1 MVDVDVVV
9 IGAGVVGLA
18 CAAAL
23 APRLDVL
30 VIERHRRAGTE
41 TSSRNSGVI
50 HAGLYYPPGSRK
62 ARACVEGRR
71 RLYAYAA
78 ARGIPHRRTG
88 KLVLAV
94 ERSEVPS
101 LQAIEERARTNGVEE
116 LTWLDRDAL
125 AAREPELR
133 AALALHVGESGIV
146 DAHALTDALKADARD
161 AGARFVFGHTV
172 VALEPAAQGVR
183 VIARDERH
191 EESVVRARVVVNAAG
206 HGADRIASA
215 CGVDVDARGWRQHP
229 WVGRYFGLSASA
241 PRPTLPLVYPMPA
254 VGGLGVHLT
263 RDLGGQTLVGPDA
276 APLEVLAD
284 GTWPPLDVELALQ
297 DAFARGVARYLPRL
311 RAEHLMPAY
320 AGVRPKLRADG
331 SFADFVVDE
340 APRGVVHLLGIE
352 SPGLTASLAL
362 AAEVAEL
369 VARE

>member
-1 MVDVDVVV
+1 MRDVDVVV

-18 CAAAL
+18 CAATIS
-23 APRLDVL
+23 PRHDVL
-30 VIERHRRAGTE
+30 VIERHRRPGTE

-62 ARACVEGRR
+62 ARTCVDGRR

-78 ARGIPHRRTG
+78 ARGVPHRRTG

-101 LQAIEERARTNGVEE
+101 LQAIEERAIANGVEE

-125 AAREPELR
+125 ASREPELR

-146 DAHALTDALKADARD
+146 DAHALMDALKADARD
-161 AGARFVFGHTV
+161 AGTRFVFGHEV
-172 VALEPAAQGVR
+172 VALEPAAHEVR
-183 VIARDERH
+183 VVVRDERG
-191 EESVVRARVVVNAAG
+191 EESVAGARIVINAAG
-206 HGADRIASA
+206 HGADRLAIA

-229 WVGRYFGLSASA
+229 WVGRYFALHPSA
-241 PRPTLPLVYPMPA
+241 PRPAMPLVYPMPA
-254 VGGLGVHLT
+254 IGGLGVHLT
-263 RDLGGQTLVGPDA
+263 RDLGGQTFAGPDA
-276 APLEVLAD
+276 APLDVLAD
-284 GTWPPLDVELALQ
+284 GRWPPLDVDVALR

-311 RAEHLMPAY
+311 RPEHLAPAY

-331 SFADFVVDE
+331 AFADFVVE
-340 APRGVVHLLGIE
+340 ETPSGVIHLLGIE

-362 AAEVAEL
+362 AAEVSEL
-369 VARE
+369 VART

>member
-1 MVDVDVVV
+1 VVDVDVVV

-23 APRLDVL
+23 APRHDVL

-78 ARGIPHRRTG
+78 ARGVPHRRTG

-94 ERSEVPS
+94 EPSEIPS
-101 LQAIEERARTNGVEE
+101 LQAIEERARRNGAEE
-116 LTWLDRDAL
+116 LTWLDREAL

-146 DAHALTDALKADARD
+146 DAHALMDALKVDARD
-161 AGARFVFGHTV
+161 AGARFVFGHEV
-172 VALEPAAQGVR
+172 VALEPSAHDVR
-183 VIARDERH
+183 VVARDHRG

-206 HGADRIASA
+206 HGTDRVASV
-215 CGVDVDARGWRQHP
+215 CGVDLDARGWRQHP
-229 WVGRYFGLSASA
+229 WVGRYFGLHASA
-241 PRPTLPLVYPMPA
+241 PRPTTPLVYPMPA

-263 RDLGGQTLVGPDA
+263 RDLGGQTLAGPDA

-284 GTWPPLDVELALQ
+284 GSWPPLDVAPALR
-297 DAFARGVARYLPRL
+297 DAFAQGVARYLPRL
-311 RAEHLMPAY
+311 RAEHLTPAY
-320 AGVRPKLRADG
+320 AGVRPKLHADG
-331 SFADFVVDE
+331 SFADFVIE
-340 APRGVVHLLGIE
+340 ETPRGVIHLLGIE

-362 AAEVAEL
+362 ADEVSVL
-369 VARE
+369 VAQT

>member
-1 MVDVDVVV
+1 MRDVDVVV

-23 APRLDVL
+23 APRHDLL

-71 RLYAYAA
+71 LLYEYAA

-94 ERSEVPS
+94 ERSEIPA
-101 LQAIEERARTNGVEE
+101 LQAIEERARSNGVEE
-116 LTWLDRDAL
+116 LTWLDHDAL
-125 AAREPELR
+125 ATREPELR
-133 AALALHVGESGIV
+133 AELALHVGESGIV
-146 DAHALTDALKADARD
+146 DAHALMDALKADARE
-161 AGARFVFGHTV
+161 AGARLVFGHEV
-172 VALEPAAQGVR
+172 VAIEPSAHEVR
-183 VIARDERH
+183 VIARDERG

-206 HGADRIASA
+206 HAADRLARV
-215 CGVDVDARGWRQHP
+215 CGVDLDVCGWRQHP
-229 WVGRYFGLSASA
+229 WVGRYFSLHSSA
-241 PRPTLPLVYPMPA
+241 PRPTTPLVYPMPA

-263 RDLGGQTLVGPDA
+263 RDLGGQTLAGPDA
-276 APLEVLAD
+276 SPLAVLAD
-284 GTWPPLDVELALQ
+284 GAWPPLDVDPALRE
-297 DAFARGVARYLPRL
+297 AFARGVARYLPGL
-311 RAEHLMPAY
+311 RPEHLAPAY

-331 SFADFVVDE
+331 SFADFVLQE
-340 APRGVVHLLGIE
+340 TPRGVIHLLGIE

-362 AAEVAEL
+362 AAEVSEL
-369 VARE
+369 VARP